1 MASPSEA
8 VEQLCMGCG
17 FCCDGSL
24 FACASLQKDENPPVG
39 PTWEGTGGNLVF
51 AMPCRC
57 FDGKCTIYDARPKT
71 CIGYY
76 CDTAKL
82 VKSGRLGLARAQT
95 RIETMRAHIA
105 DFRKLTGDFETP
117 VPKLVCSTIDG
128 YKLQRKARSC
138 TEADRRTARA
148 AYRYRVLKNRYFA
161 GRYKRRMRRLSRAIS
176 RLLPHWA
183 RARGKNS

>member
-1 MASPSEA
+1 
-8 VEQLCMGCG
+8 
-17 FCCDGSL
+17 
-24 FACASLQKDENPPVG
+24 
-39 PTWEGTGGNLVF
+39 
-51 AMPCRC
+51 
-57 FDGKCTIYDARPKT
+57 
-71 CIGYY
+71 
-76 CDTAKL
+76 
-82 VKSGRLGLARAQT
+82 
-95 RIETMRAHIA
+95 MRAHIA